1 MNNRSLLPD
10 LMLGGF
16 AEVTPALL
24 CEMGIR
30 ALVCDIDNTLVT
42 YDDPQPTEPLMEWF
56 SEMARA
62 GVKIA
67 FVSNNDEARVEGF
80 NRQLGY
86 VAFADAGKPHPK
98 KIKLAIE
105 RMGVDRAECAMLGD
119 QVFTDVLAGRMA
131 GIRCLLVPPIKD
143 KKTLLFRF
151 KRALEVPI
159 LKRYRRL
166 EARKKGDR

>member
-98 KIKLAIE
+98 KIKLAI
-105 RMGVDRAECAMLGD
+105 
-119 QVFTDVLAGRMA
+119 GRNVPCWA
-131 GIRCLLVPPIKD
+131 IRFSPTCWRGGWRGFAVCWCRRSRIKRRCSSD
-143 KKTLLFRF
+143 SSARWRCRF
-151 KRALEVPI
+151 
-159 LKRYRRL
+159 
-166 EARKKGDR
+166 